1 MSKTISPFAASP
13 MADDCLCGSSRSNF
27 LSHRYSAES
36 VEAKGT
42 AAHCEDSESKSS
54 HCDSSHR
61 KSSKGEQK
69 SHGQSA
75 KGENSCGD
83 PAKREDARCD
93 SAQGK
98 NAGRDVPDR
107 DDPFCTTVLLSG
119 DPSSDIDVYER
130 KTEESPAAL
139 VFVMPGIWNI
149 VDFLYR
155 RSLLAGTCVSCF
167 WFCIFCPSAYE
178 FIYGYLEQVSK
189 QHQFIHLRSRN
200 AEFPFRYSLAGDAKL

>member
-1 MSKTISPFAASP
+1 MGKDVYDNVPCPREFFKDRIPDHIRRNRRIDVKDDISVRGISNG
-13 MADDCLCGSSRSNF
+13 DDCLCGSSRSNL

-36 VEAKGT
+36 VDAKGT

-69 SHGQSA
+69 SHGQYA

-107 DDPFCTTVLLSG
+107 DDPFFTTVLLSG
-119 DPSSDIDVYER
+119 DPSSDIDV
-130 KTEESPAAL
+130 
-139 VFVMPGIWNI
+139 
-149 VDFLYR
+149 
-155 RSLLAGTCVSCF
+155 
-167 WFCIFCPSAYE
+167 
-178 FIYGYLEQVSK
+178 
-189 QHQFIHLRSRN
+189 
-200 AEFPFRYSLAGDAKL
+200 